1 MSKKVLI
8 IGTGLGA
15 LSTALR
21 LSRRGYQIEMVE
33 KYHKAGGRL
42 NLLEKDGFKWDLAPT
57 FFSMSYEFDE
67 LMKDAG
73 MKKPFSFI
81 ELDPL
86 YSVHFE
92 GDQRKYLIYKN
103 LDKLEAEF
111 EDLEPGFKKRMEKF
125 LDKTGKVFHDTENII
140 IKKNFNSLIHYLLS
154 MSTVPW
160 KHAPGMITTMW
171 DELGKHFSSFEVK
184 VIFSLVG
191 FFLGSTPF
199 DTPAVFTLL
208 TYTELKHDGY
218 YNVEGGMYKIVEGL
232 VSELKSRGVSFH
244 YNVEIIDYYTENAVL
259 KGFIDQN
266 GKKWTADRFVVNAD
280 AAAFR
285 GGMFKREKYSPAKL
299 DELHWTMAPLTI
311 YLGIKGKLDSLYHHN
326 YFLRRNFQEY
336 ANRIFK
342 NSIGLDKPYY
352 YLNMPSAHNPDYAPE
367 GHESLFILCPV
378 PDLRYKPNWD
388 DVDQIADGIIHDL
401 SQRIEFD
408 IQSNIVSKTILSP
421 IQWEKMFNL
430 YRGSGLGLAHDLSQ
444 VGYFRPSNQDEVFP
458 NLFYVG
464 ASTTPGT
471 GLPMVVIS
479 SKLVTERIL
488 KYDGVIS

>member
-1 MSKKVLI
+1 M
-8 IGTGLGA
+8 
-15 LSTALR
+15 
-21 LSRRGYQIEMVE
+21 
-33 KYHKAGGRL
+33 
-42 NLLEKDGFKWDLAPT
+42 
-57 FFSMSYEFDE
+57 
-67 LMKDAG
+67 
-73 MKKPFSFI
+73 
-81 ELDPL
+81 
-86 YSVHFE
+86 
-92 GDQRKYLIYKN
+92 
-103 LDKLEAEF
+103 
-111 EDLEPGFKKRMEKF
+111 
-125 LDKTGKVFHDTENII
+125 
-140 IKKNFNSLIHYLLS
+140 
-154 MSTVPW
+154 
-160 KHAPGMITTMW
+160 
-171 DELGKHFSSFEVK
+171 
-184 VIFSLVG
+184 
-191 FFLGSTPF
+191 
-199 DTPAVFTLL
+199 
-208 TYTELKHDGY
+208 
-218 YNVEGGMYKIVEGL
+218 
-232 VSELKSRGVSFH
+232 
-244 YNVEIIDYYTENAVL
+244 
-259 KGFIDQN
+259 
-266 GKKWTADRFVVNAD
+266 VNAD
-280 AAAFR
+280 VAAFR